1 MGSLLAMS
9 VRLRGVL
16 FRRAF
21 ERATHD
27 PQAAQAKLLQDIL
40 SHNRETEYGRK
51 HSFSKLKNGKAYA
64 AAVPIKTFS
73 DLAPDV
79 EKMINGQENIL
90 TADQPVLF
98 NITSGTTDKPK
109 FIPVTKKGR
118 DLIASAT
125 LLWFQ
130 YALKNHPEFLDRSC
144 LIVTGAA
151 VEKITASGIPCGSAS
166 GMIHSGMPG
175 ILRRSFVLPTEL
187 SEIRNYDLRYYL
199 IARLAL
205 EQQISI
211 AATPNPGTLL
221 KIAEAGICHKDE
233 LVRAIHD
240 GVLFR
245 NLPLPLEGEDKRILA
260 SIGSRIKPNR
270 PRARELEQV
279 IRQRGELLPSACW
292 KSLNFIGCWL
302 GGSAGFHAEK
312 LTAYFGADVPKRD
325 LGLLA
330 SEASMT
336 IPLEDGTAAGVLA
349 LDNNYY
355 EFMPT
360 DGSYAAN
367 DPLPL
372 CHELEIGQRYR
383 ILLTNWNGLYRYD
396 IQDVVEVRGFHNKTP
411 LLAFV
416 EKSSDFLNIAGEKLH
431 INHLLKAFRR
441 LENEQGIRVSQ
452 FRAVSN
458 VALLRH
464 ELLLW
469 IETETPP
476 GFLQD
481 TALPAIDRALC
492 DVNIEYYSKRQSGR
506 LEPPVLHVMD
516 ASWAEASRRYDIE
529 NGRRDIQYKWRAMAT
544 KISELDADHIT
555 HSIQITR

>member
-1 MGSLLAMS
+1 MSSLLALS
-9 VRLRGVL
+9 VRLRGAL

-40 SHNRETEYGRK
+40 SHNRETEYGRN
-51 HSFSKLKNGKAYA
+51 HTFHQLKNSKAYA

-90 TADQPVLF
+90 TADRPVLF

-130 YALKNHPEFLDRSC
+130 YALRNHPEFLDRSC
-144 LIVTGAA
+144 LVVTGAA
-151 VEKITASGIPCGSAS
+151 VERKTPSGIPC

-205 EQQISI
+205 EQQISLV
-211 AATPNPGTLL
+211 ATPNPGTLL
-221 KIAEAGICHKDE
+221 KIAEAGVFHQDE

-240 GVLFR
+240 GVLFQ
-245 NLPLPLEGEDKRILA
+245 NLPLPLEGEDKRILE
-260 SIGSRIKPNR
+260 SIGSGIKPNR
-270 PRARELEQV
+270 PRARELEQF
-279 IRQRGELLPSACW
+279 IRQSGKLLPSACW
-292 KSLNFIGCWL
+292 NSLNFVGCWL

-336 IPLEDGTAAGVLA
+336 IPLEDGTAAGILA

-360 DGSYAAN
+360 EGSFAAN

-372 CHELEIGQRYR
+372 CHELEIGHRYR

-416 EKSSDFLNIAGEKLH
+416 EKSSDFLNITGEKLH
-431 INHLLKAFRR
+431 INHLLKAFRQ
-441 LENEQGIRVSQ
+441 LEDEQGVRVSQ

-458 VALLRH
+458 DALLRH

-469 IETETPP
+469 IEPETPL

-492 DVNIEYYSKRQSGR
+492 DANIEYYSKRQSGR
-506 LEPPVLHVMD
+506 LGPPALHVMD
-516 ASWAEASRRYDIE
+516 ASWAESSRRHDIE

-544 KISELDADHIT
+544 KISELDAKHIKHT
-555 HSIQITR
+555 LQITR